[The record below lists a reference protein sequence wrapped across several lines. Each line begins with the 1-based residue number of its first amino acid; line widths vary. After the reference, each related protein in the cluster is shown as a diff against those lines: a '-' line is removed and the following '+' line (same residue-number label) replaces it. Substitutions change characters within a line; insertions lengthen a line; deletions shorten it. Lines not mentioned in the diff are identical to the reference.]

1 MALTKYKLGELI
13 ELVDERNS
21 EGLRNFHGVNIEK
34 EFMPTVADT
43 STLNEKKYKV
53 VRKNRFVFSG
63 MQTGRDECIRLAFH
77 RDAEPII
84 VSPAYVTFEV
94 TATDKILPEYFFM
107 LFRSKEKD
115 RLGWFL
121 SDSSV
126 RANLEWK
133 TFCEIEINLP
143 PLSVQKKFVAVYN
156 ALLENKKV
164 YERGLDD
171 LKLVCDGYIENLRRN
186 MPAQKLGNYIEL
198 SDERNADNFYTVDDV
213 RGISIDK
220 KFIPTK
226 ADMEGVSLKN
236 YFLVKSEAFA
246 FVPVT
251 SRNGGKI
258 SIALNDSEKNF
269 ICSTSYVVFST
280 DAEKL
285 LPQYLM
291 LFFNRSEFDRYAR
304 FHSWG
309 SAREVFTWKD
319 LCEVEIPIP
328 EIKIQRSIAAIY
340 EVLRTRKKILER
352 LKAQI
357 KNICPILIK
366 GSLDEGATT

>member
-77 RDAEPII
+77 RDDEPII
-84 VSPAYVTFEV
+84 VSPAYFTFEV

-107 LFRSKEKD
+107 MFRSKEKD

-133 TFCEIEINLP
+133 TFCDIEINLP

-186 MPAQKLGNYIEL
+186 MPCEKIGKYIEL
-198 SDERNADNFYTVDDV
+198 SDERNADNFYTAEDV
-213 RGISIDK
+213 RGI
-220 KFIPTK
+220 
-226 ADMEGVSLKN
+226 
-236 YFLVKSEAFA
+236 
-246 FVPVT
+246 
-251 SRNGGKI
+251 
-258 SIALNDSEKNF
+258 
-269 ICSTSYVVFST
+269 
-280 DAEKL
+280 
-285 LPQYLM
+285 
-291 LFFNRSEFDRYAR
+291 
-304 FHSWG
+304 
-309 SAREVFTWKD
+309 
-319 LCEVEIPIP
+319 
-328 EIKIQRSIAAIY
+328 
-340 EVLRTRKKILER
+340 
-352 LKAQI
+352 
-357 KNICPILIK
+357 
-366 GSLDEGATT
+366 

>member
-1 MALTKYKLGELI
+1 MTLTKYKLGELI
-13 ELVDERNS
+13 EPVDERNS
-21 EGLRNFHGVNIEK
+21 DGLRNFYGVNIDK

-53 VRKNRFVFSG
+53 VRKNRFACNLMHV
-63 MQTGRDECIRLAFH
+63 GRDVAIPIAFH
-77 RDAEPII
+77 QSDKPII

-107 LFRSKEKD
+107 VFRSKEKD

-143 PLSVQKKFVAVYN
+143 PLAVQKKFVAVYN

-164 YERGLDD
+164 YEHGLDD

-186 MPAQKLGNYIEL
+186 MPAQKLGNYIERH
-198 SDERNADNFYTVDDV
+198 DKRNFDNKIKNVM
-213 RGISIDK
+213 GIS
-220 KFIPTK
+220 
-226 ADMEGVSLKN
+226 
-236 YFLVKSEAFA
+236 
-246 FVPVT
+246 T
-251 SRNGGKI
+251 S
-258 SIALNDSEKNF
+258 KNF
-269 ICSTSYVVFST
+269 REPTSKVNRNELSSYKIVAPRQITFVQTTHNEKVFAYAFNDTDEDIVVSSVNEVFST
-280 DAEKL
+280 DETQL
-285 LPQYLM
+285 LPEYLLM
-291 LFFNRSEFDRYAR
+291 FFNRSEFDRYAR

-319 LCEVEIPIP
+319 LCEVKIPIP

-352 LKAQI
+352 LKTQI
-357 KNICPILIK
+357 KDICPILIK
-366 GSLDEGATT
+366 GSLDEGATM

>member
-77 RDAEPII
+77 RDDEPII
-84 VSPAYVTFEV
+84 VSPAYFTFEV

-107 LFRSKEKD
+107 MFRSKEKD

-133 TFCEIEINLP
+133 TFCDIEINLP

-186 MPAQKLGNYIEL
+186 MPCEKIGKYIEL
-198 SDERNADNFYTVDDV
+198 SDERNADNFYTAEDV

-226 ADMEGVSLKN
+226 ADMKGVSLKN
-236 YFLVKSEAFA
+236 YFLVKPEAFA

-258 SIALNDSEKNF
+258 SIAQNDSRENF
-269 ICSTSYVVFST
+269 ICSTAYVVFST
-280 DAEKL
+280 NAEKL

-352 LKAQI
+352 LKTQI